1 MSYDRITTLCPTGP
15 ASEVKCA
22 NNIGI
27 KVFAA
32 NPFVSRE
39 TGTRPTELDLE
50 AQQATREQ
58 HLSIQVSTSPYRIR
72 VPISPNQVPCNG

>member
-1 MSYDRITTLCPTGP
+1 MSYNRSASVVPDRPVN
-15 ASEVKCA
+15 EVKCA

-39 TGTRPTELDLE
+39 TGTALALMNLTVL
-50 AQQATREQ
+50 A
-58 HLSIQVSTSPYRIR
+58 SPRQTA
-72 VPISPNQVPCNG
+72 S

>member
-1 MSYDRITTLCPTGP
+1 MSYNRSASVVPDRPVN
-15 ASEVKCA
+15 EVKCA

-39 TGTRPTELDLE
+39 TGTALMNLTVLASHRQT
-50 AQQATREQ
+50 A
-58 HLSIQVSTSPYRIR
+58 S
-72 VPISPNQVPCNG
+72 

>member
-1 MSYDRITTLCPTGP
+1 MLNTALRPTGP

-39 TGTRPTELDLE
+39 TGYGGHQRWP
-50 AQQATREQ
+50 
-58 HLSIQVSTSPYRIR
+58 
-72 VPISPNQVPCNG
+72 